1 MDITGKTIIIIGL
14 GKSGIAAAVFAL
26 RQGAHVA
33 VYDVADLAFNRSL
46 EELAQNGAQVVL
58 GTMPEQEILD
68 AADMIILSPGV
79 PHDKHEFVQAAAAG
93 TEITGELEFAAR
105 FIHTPIIG
113 ITGTNGKTTTTE
125 LCAAMLKAAGYK
137 VFTGGNIG
145 TPLIEYAMTAQTADV
160 CVVEVS
166 SFQLDTSRLF
176 RPHIAVVLN
185 VTPDHLDRYAGDLK
199 QYGLS
204 KMRIFANQTVD
215 AFVILNIN
223 DIFLR
228 EFKSALSAQTLW
240 FGDLKQYV
248 GTKHCYGAQLP
259 AQDVMRI
266 EINEQ
271 RFELDI
277 SQFKLLGP
285 HNRENLAAAALAA
298 LAFGADV
305 ASIEKALAAFA
316 ISPHRVALVAKK
328 NGVRFID
335 DSKATNIDAVVRA
348 LDCVEGLCVLIIG
361 GLDKGC
367 DFTGLRPSIKDKVR
381 AIVAI
386 GAAQQKIA
394 AEFSDLTLV
403 ETSTTMQAAVQKA
416 YALAKPDA
424 SVLLSPACASFDMFE
439 SYAQRGDEFIKAV
452 NAL

>member
-14 GKSGIAAAVFAL
+14 GKSGMASAAFAL
-26 RQGAHVA
+26 GQGAQVA
-33 VYDVADLAFNRSL
+33 VYDSADLAFNRSL
-46 EELAQNGAQVVL
+46 EELAQSGAQVVL
-58 GTMPEQEILD
+58 GAMPEQEVLD
-68 AADMIILSPGV
+68 AADIIILSPGV
-79 PHDKHEFVQAAAAG
+79 PHDKHEFMQAAAAG

-125 LCAAMLKAAGYK
+125 LCASMLKAAGYK

-145 TPLIEYAMTAQTADV
+145 TPLIEYAMTDQTADV

-176 RPHIAVVLN
+176 RPQIAVILN

-199 QYGLS
+199 RYGFS
-204 KMRIFANQTVD
+204 KMRIFANQAPGD
-215 AFVILNIN
+215 FAILNI
-223 DIFLR
+223 DDAFLR
-228 EFKSALSAQTLW
+228 GYKRVLSAQTLW
-240 FGDLKQYV
+240 FGDLAKHA
-248 GTKHCYGAQLP
+248 GTKHRYGAQLP
-259 AQDVMRI
+259 AQDIMRL
-266 EINEQ
+266 EINRQ
-271 RFELDI
+271 LFELDT
-277 SQFKLLGP
+277 SQFKLIGP

-316 ISPHRVALVAKK
+316 ISPHRLALVAKK

-335 DSKATNIDAVVRA
+335 DSKATNIDAVARA
-348 LDCVEGLCVLIIG
+348 LDCVESRCVLIMG

-367 DFTGLRPSIKDKVR
+367 DFTALRPGIKDKVR

-386 GAAQQKIA
+386 GAAQQKIVD
-394 AEFSDLTLV
+394 EFSGLTRV
-403 ETSTTMQAAVQKA
+403 ETAASMQAAVQKA
-416 YALAKPDA
+416 YALAKPDD

-439 SYAQRGDEFIKAV
+439 SYAQRGNEFIKAV
-452 NAL
+452 EAL

>member
-1 MDITGKTIIIIGL
+1 MDIKGKTIIIIGL
-14 GKSGIAAAVFAL
+14 GKSGMASAAFAL
-26 RQGAHVA
+26 RQGAQVA
-33 VYDVADLAFNRSL
+33 VYDSADLAFNRQL
-46 EELAQNGAQVVL
+46 EALAQSGAQVVL
-58 GTMPEQEILD
+58 GAMPEQEILD
-68 AADMIILSPGV
+68 AADMLILSPGV
-79 PHDKHEFVQAAAAG
+79 PHDKHEFKQAAAAG

-125 LCAAMLKAAGYK
+125 LCAAMLKATGYK

-145 TPLIEYAMTAQTADV
+145 TPLIEYAMTDQTADV

-199 QYGLS
+199 RYGLS
-204 KMRIFANQTVD
+204 KMRIFANQTPGDFAILNVDD
-215 AFVILNIN
+215 AF
-223 DIFLR
+223 LR
-228 EFKSALSAQTLW
+228 GYKRALSAQTLW
-240 FGDLKQYV
+240 FGDLKKHAE
-248 GTKHCYGAQLP
+248 TKHRYGAQLP
-259 AQDVMRI
+259 AQGVMHL
-266 EINEQ
+266 EINRR

-298 LAFGADV
+298 LAFGADI
-305 ASIEKALAAFA
+305 AGIEKALGAFA
-316 ISPHRVALVAKK
+316 ISPHRVALVAQKA
-328 NGVRFID
+328 GVRFID

-348 LDCVEGLCVLIIG
+348 LDCIEGQCVLIMG

-367 DFTGLRPSIKDKVR
+367 DFTGLRPSIKAKVQ

-386 GAAQQKIA
+386 GAAQQKIM
-394 AEFSDLTLV
+394 AEFSDLTRV
-403 ETSTTMQAAVQKA
+403 ETSATMEAAVQKA
-416 YALAKPDA
+416 YVLAKPDA

-439 SYAQRGDEFIKAV
+439 SYAHRGDEFIKAV